1 MTKEQISYSQCPGEC
16 YSEFW
21 EEKNKE
27 SHFDVGEHTQGKTYD
42 ETLNKWVG
50 QTTQC
55 RIDYYYKNDFERRWK
70 YCNTMPMAIAAAKL
84 MIEKGDYTIVSIT
97 TDYFDIAQD

>member
-1 MTKEQISYSQCPGEC
+1 MKFQTID
-16 YSEFW
+16 EFIRAQT
-21 EEKNKE
+21 EEDLWKIIEDYERN
-27 SHFDVGEHTQGKTYD
+27 SHD